1 VGRLFLGDGGAYF
14 LGFAL
19 AVLAVLLQANYNDI
33 NAWAVLSVLAYPVV
47 EVMYSILR
55 RKLVNADPGQ
65 PDRSHFH
72 QYFQRSL
79 QIMARKR
86 GGALGICVN
95 SQASPFLWLF
105 AAVSVAMALYFD
117 RAGLPAMGFALTTLL
132 YVVSYQ
138 VLGCYIA
145 KNAEWE

>member
-1 VGRLFLGDGGAYF
+1 
-14 LGFAL
+14 
-19 AVLAVLLQANYNDI
+19 
-33 NAWAVLSVLAYPVV
+33 
-47 EVMYSILR
+47 
-55 RKLVNADPGQ
+55 
-65 PDRSHFH
+65 
-72 QYFQRSL
+72 
-79 QIMARKR
+79 MARKR
-86 GGALGICVN
+86 GGAHGICVN